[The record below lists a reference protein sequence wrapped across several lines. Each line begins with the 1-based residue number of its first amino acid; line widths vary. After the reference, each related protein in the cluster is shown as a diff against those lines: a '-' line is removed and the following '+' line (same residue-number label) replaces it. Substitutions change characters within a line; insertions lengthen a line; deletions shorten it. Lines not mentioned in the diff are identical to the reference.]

1 VHPSKGIIGTK
12 GDELKGKRIVLCVT
26 GSVAAVKSPEIA
38 RELMRHGA
46 EVYPVM
52 TATAQKIIH
61 PNLLEWATGNSV
73 VTELTGK
80 VEHVALAG
88 DHQWKA
94 DLVLVAPATANTIS
108 KIACGID
115 DTPVTSVVSVAFGS
129 NIPIIVVPA
138 MHESMYKHPI
148 IAENIEKLKSLG
160 VEFVGPK
167 IEEGKAKIA
176 DVEDVV
182 NAVIRKLTYTRDL
195 LGKKV
200 LITAGPTLE
209 YIDPIRIITNRSSGK
224 MGVAVAEEALRR
236 GADVTLIYGH
246 GTVRPPEGV
255 RVVYVETTE
264 EMSNAVIKE
273 LSSQDYDIVVACAAV
288 ADFAPER
295 PFERKLSTRA
305 ASELV
310 LKLKPK
316 PKIIE
321 AVKKLS
327 PKTFLVAFKAEYM
340 LSDEEIV
347 EKAYETLK
355 ASNADLIVANDVGR
369 HGAGFG
375 ADTNEVFIIDKERN
389 VIHIPL
395 TTKREVAKKLLDI
408 IVKNL
413 SLSNPPPEKF

>member
-1 VHPSKGIIGTK
+1 
-12 GDELKGKRIVLCVT
+12 
-26 GSVAAVKSPEIA
+26 VAAVKSPEIA

-46 EVYPVM
+46 EVYSVM
-52 TATAQKIIH
+52 SAMAQRIIH
-61 PNLLEWATGNSV
+61 PNLMEWATGNHV
-73 VTELTGK
+73 ITELTGK

-88 DHQWKA
+88 DRQVKA

-115 DTPVTSVVSVAFGS
+115 DTPITSVVSVAFGS

-138 MHESMYKHPI
+138 MHESMYRHPI
-148 IAENIEKLKSLG
+148 VAENIEKLKSLG

-167 IEEGKAKIA
+167 IEGGKAKIA

-182 NAVIRKLTYTRDL
+182 NAVIRRLTYSRDL
-195 LGKKV
+195 LKKKV
-200 LITAGPTLE
+200 LVTAGPTLE
-209 YIDPIRIITNRSSGK
+209 YIDPIRVITNRSSGK
-224 MGVAVAEEALRR
+224 MGVAIAEEALRR
-236 GADVTLIYGH
+236 GADVTLIYGR
-246 GTVRPPEGV
+246 GTVSPPAGV
-255 RVVYVETTE
+255 RVINVETTE
-264 EMSNAVIKE
+264 EMYNALMEE
-273 LSSQDYDIVVACAAV
+273 LSSQKYDIVIASAAA
-288 ADFAPER
+288 ADFAPEK
-295 PFERKLSTRA
+295 PFERKISTRA
-305 ASELV
+305 ASELI
-310 LKLKPK
+310 LKLKPT

-347 EKAYETLK
+347 ESAYKTLK

-369 HGAGFG
+369 RGAGFD

-395 TTKREVAKKLLDI
+395 TTKREIAKKLLDN
-408 IVKNL
+408 IVKNFNI
-413 SLSNPPPEKF
+413 SLSNSPANFERQNHPT